1 MTSDGTIDIP
11 RILISGVKSKVGK
24 TMISIGLM
32 RALENRGF
40 KVQPFKVGPDFID
53 PGFHYFATGRKS
65 RNIDS
70 FMMDPY
76 SILETFQR
84 NSRDADIAVIEGKTG
99 LFDSHD
105 AVEEE
110 GSTAHVAKIIKTPV
124 LLVADVERMSRS
136 AAAMIYG
143 YKIFDENIDLKGV
156 ILNRTGN
163 PRHSSR
169 VKLAVEELTGLKVYG
184 TIPRK
189 EIVMP
194 YRHLGL
200 IPVHEREEYEDLF
213 DSLASLI
220 EKYVD
225 VDEIIEISR
234 NAPEIEEVD
243 PNPIFIPRRK
253 KGSVGVV
260 MDKPFSFYY
269 QDNLDALKASGLEI
283 KVIDSLNDRK
293 LPETDA
299 LYIGGGFPEVFAE
312 QLEENKSLRK
322 DIYKFC
328 ESSKPVYAECG
339 GLMYLGESIIT
350 DKGEFD
356 MVGFLPYK
364 TEMNRKFHAL
374 GYTVYES
381 ITDTIIS
388 KKGDVLRGH
397 EFHYSRVIP
406 SEKLNFAFKVQRG
419 KGIEGWDGISK
430 KSTLACYQHLNVLS
444 YPKFIENLIENIRV
458 GDKE

>member
-1 MTSDGTIDIP
+1 MGAIDIP
-11 RILISGVKSKVGK
+11 RILISGIKSKVGK
-24 TMISIGLM
+24 TMVSIGLM
-32 RALENRGF
+32 RALRNRGLV
-40 KVQPFKVGPDFID
+40 VQPFKVGPDFID

-70 FMMDPY
+70 FMMDSY
-76 SILETFQR
+76 SIMETFQR
-84 NSRDADIAVIEGKTG
+84 NSRGADIAVIEGKTG

-105 AVEEE
+105 AIEEE
-110 GSTAHVAKIIKTPV
+110 GSTAHVAKILKAPV

-136 AAAMIYG
+136 VAAMIHG
-143 YKIFDENIDLKGV
+143 YKTFDKEVDLRGV

-169 VKLAVEELTGLKVYG
+169 VRLAVEKLTGLRVYG

-189 EIVMP
+189 EITMP

-200 IPVHEREEYEDLF
+200 IPAHEREEYEGLF
-213 DSLASLI
+213 DSLAALV

-225 VDEIIEISR
+225 VDRIIETSR
-234 NAPEIEEVD
+234 NSPKIEEVD
-243 PNPIFIPRRK
+243 PNPLFIPRK
-253 KGSVGVV
+253 KQGSIGVV

-269 QDNLDALKASGLEI
+269 QDNLDALEASGLEI
-283 KVIDSLNDRK
+283 KVVDSLYNRN
-293 LPETDA
+293 LPEIDA

-312 QLEENKSLRK
+312 ELERNKSLRRS
-322 DIYKFC
+322 IYEFC

-339 GLMYLGESIIT
+339 GLMYLGETIST
-350 DKGEFD
+350 DDGEFD

-364 TEMNRKFHAL
+364 TEMNQRFHAL

-381 ITDTIIS
+381 AIDTIIS
-388 KKGDVLRGH
+388 KRGDILKGH

-406 SEKLNFAFKVQRG
+406 SGKLDFAFKVLRG
-419 KGIEGWDGISK
+419 KGIEGRDGVIR

-444 YPKFIENLIENIRV
+444 YPSFVGNLIENIKS
-458 GDKE
+458 DQE